1 MLRKQFSL
9 TRTWFICIV
18 LLVLSV
24 RAAYAE
30 WLIVSIMEDGTTVYI
45 DSETLRHQGNVVT
58 MWVLFDSPGMKVM
71 DGISSR
77 SMRAQFQIDCDQEL
91 YRSLAVTRFSGNM
104 ATGKVVSNAAGKGKW
119 APVAPKTVAKMLMN
133 SQCKE

>member
-1 MLRKQFSL
+1 MVHFHRASCVERSTGIRRVANRKHNGG
-9 TRTWFICIV
+9 
-18 LLVLSV
+18 
-24 RAAYAE
+24 Y
-30 WLIVSIMEDGTTVYI
+30 GTTVYI

-58 MWVLFDSPGMKVM
+58 MWVLFDFPGMKVM

>member
-1 MLRKQFSL
+1 MLRKKFSL
-9 TRTWFICIV
+9 KMMWFIFIV

-24 RAAYAE
+24 RLAYAE
-30 WLIVSIMEDGTTVYI
+30 WLIVGIMQDGTSVYI
-45 DSETLRHQGNVVT
+45 DSESLHRQGNVVK
-58 MWVLFDSPGMKVM
+58 MWALFDSSGMKVM

-77 SMRAQFQIDCDQEL
+77 SMRAQFQIDCDQER
-91 YRSLAVTRFSGNM
+91 YRSLAVTRFSGSM

-119 APVAPKTVAKMLMN
+119 SPVAPKSVAKMLMN